1 MSIYSANSFNYP
13 SQSSALQ
20 SMQSPRKTNQ
30 PETAGTTED
39 ENAHKEGLVPSR
51 LQQPPPHEGAN
62 WLGYTAIAGGTGL
75 VGGGI
80 GSIYKRNL
88 AFSDVK
94 LQAGWEKLHKAGDTR
109 LRLKVDKNLEI
120 SKALNSTDI
129 VLEGGGGTWVKPQDS
144 QAFSYNLQEDGN
156 HKVAGAFVP
165 ADRPDAK
172 LKTHSFYLDKET
184 GMGFVGGNK
193 TTIKDPNAVTKANHI
208 AFRPKGGTL
217 TEGWMEKMG
226 TLWVN
231 LTNEHSSLDEV
242 KEAFEKAGY
251 EILEKQKMPTMN
263 GRPEMFK
270 YSSWDDVAKAAVKN
284 KEDWWKLVPEK
295 GMGKFI
301 GCGIAIGIAVA
312 AAGIGLYQALKP
324 KPKPIDKRFD
334 TNS

>member
-1 MSIYSANSFNYP
+1 MRLLSLP
-13 SQSSALQ
+13 L
-20 SMQSPRKTNQ
+20 NQ
-30 PETAGTTED
+30 GIV
-39 ENAHKEGLVPSR
+39 NC
-51 LQQPPPHEGAN
+51 PPPPEGTN

-80 GSIYKRNL
+80 GAIYKRNL

-94 LQAGWEKLHKAGDTR
+94 LQTGWEKLHKAGDTG
-109 LRLKVDKNLEI
+109 LRLNVDKNLEI
-120 SKALNSTDI
+120 SKELNSTDI
-129 VLEGGGGTWVKPQDS
+129 VLKGGGGTWVKLQDS
-144 QAFSYNLQEDGN
+144 IAFSYNLLEDGK

-172 LKTHSFYLDKET
+172 LKTHAFYLDKET
-184 GMGFVGGNK
+184 GKGFVGGP
-193 TTIKDPNAVTKANHI
+193 TMEIKAPNAVTEANHI

-231 LTNEHSSLDEV
+231 LTNEHSDLDKV
-242 KEAFEKAGY
+242 KEAFKKEGY

-263 GRPEMFK
+263 GIPEMFK

-284 KEDWWKLVPEK
+284 KEEWWKLVPKE

-301 GCGIAIGIAVA
+301 GGGAAIGVAVA
-312 AAGIGLYQALKP
+312 AAGIGLYHALKP
-324 KPKPIDKRFD
+324 KPKPIDINR
-334 TNS
+334 